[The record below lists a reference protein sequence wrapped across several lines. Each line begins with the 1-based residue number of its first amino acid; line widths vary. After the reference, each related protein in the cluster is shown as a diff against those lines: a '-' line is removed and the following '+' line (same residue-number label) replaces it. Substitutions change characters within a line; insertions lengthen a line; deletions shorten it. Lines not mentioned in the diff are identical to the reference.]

1 MKYFPY
7 DSLTDF
13 QVQSG
18 SGVCMAAD
26 SRTDPSLQLHLK
38 VSKSSI
44 KFCGLFVL
52 GTVKAYLFKCES
64 ITINMGIQGTASSPD
79 FLSCVYPR
87 KMPSGNA
94 SFLAFSMRKQAFTS
108 PTLYIH
114 SCILA
119 KWALLNICTVG
130 FGQCFGKLF

>member
-1 MKYFPY
+1 
-7 DSLTDF
+7 
-13 QVQSG
+13 
-18 SGVCMAAD
+18 MAAD

-38 VSKSSI
+38 VTKSSI
-44 KFCGLFVL
+44 KFCGLLVL
-52 GTVKAYLFKCES
+52 GKMKAYLFKCES
-64 ITINMGIQGTASSPD
+64 ITINMGIQGTASSLD

-87 KMPSGNA
+87 KTQSGNA
-94 SFLAFSMRKQAFTS
+94 SFLAFNMRKQALMS